1 MGQLD
6 TPNRS
11 YQGGITTR
19 DFWRQRAWGLLKM
32 GNPKSQH
39 GVTFFRRFGKVNQDI
54 PQCSVESLAATV
66 TEPTEQTRTWSLGW
80 SWRNSARNIAQ
91 NAIFTQVST
100 TRNIWFLYIPANVD
114 IIYTKKKE
122 KHNPHRKLRRAKP
135 YVTNKIQGSIRWS
148 SNKVTLWAA
157 ELCNMPSHSHV
168 ISRGSWLY
176 ISRKSSTYSMSYKQC
191 DTRLLGFST

>member
-1 MGQLD
+1 MSASFAPEGKEAQMGQLD

-100 TRNIWFLYIPANVD
+100 TRNIWFLYIAANVD
-114 IIYTKKKE
+114 AQLK
-122 KHNPHRKLRRAKP
+122 PHRYCLWNA
-135 YVTNKIQGSIRWS
+135 S
-148 SNKVTLWAA
+148 SLKDMLQLKAVQTW
-157 ELCNMPSHSHV
+157 
-168 ISRGSWLY
+168 
-176 ISRKSSTYSMSYKQC
+176 
-191 DTRLLGFST
+191 